1 MNDYN
6 KYLGKIAVTLA
17 RFEGMPEGQ
26 IVKIVAVLTGNSNE
40 RWVEERYPIAI
51 TVPKNCKMTPK
62 HSITNHLWY
71 NYDLK
76 YNVLDG
82 INPDLEEYY
91 YINPNYLEIIGN

>member
-6 KYLGKIAVTLA
+6 KYLGKIAITLA
-17 RFEGMPEGQ
+17 RFERMPAGQ
-26 IVKIVAVLTGNSNE
+26 IVKIVAVLTENSNE
-40 RWVEERYPIAI
+40 YWIKKRYSIAI
-51 TVPKNCKMTPK
+51 TVPKNCEITPK
-62 HSITNHLWY
+62 HSITNHLWD

-76 YNVLDG
+76 YKVLDG